1 MESDFGTDLSP
12 FKISCT
18 LGAVADL
25 LTELRADLKNKGL
38 GLVQLFNVLFCMR
51 IWTSFGGIFPLN
63 FA

>member
-38 GLVQLFNVLFCMR
+38 GLLFNVYFILHEDLE
-51 IWTSFGGIFPLN
+51 IL
-63 FA
+63 